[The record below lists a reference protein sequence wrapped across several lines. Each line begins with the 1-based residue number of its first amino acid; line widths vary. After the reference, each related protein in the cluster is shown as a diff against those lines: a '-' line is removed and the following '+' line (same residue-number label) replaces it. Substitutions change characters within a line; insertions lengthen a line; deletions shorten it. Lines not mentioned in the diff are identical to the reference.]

1 MSTTTNKASA
11 LARIREQRVQHP
23 KRTINLVVRLAKE
36 EMAQVAANARQMN
49 ITRSEYC
56 RGVIL
61 GHRIR
66 DKTPEMRELNQN
78 LIRGCGNL
86 NQFQKYLNTY
96 GKDDAT
102 AQKIKGIIDW
112 FHQLRNNNNTNSN
125 NYGNNKQQH

>member
-1 MSTTTNKASA
+1 MGAVAMKA
-11 LARIREQRVQHP
+11 RE
-23 KRTINLVVRLAKE
+23 K
-36 EMAQVAANARQMN
+36 N

-66 DKTPEMRELNQN
+66 DKTPETRTLYQN

-96 GKDDAT
+96 GRDDAT
-102 AQKIKGIIDW
+102 AQKIAEIIDW
-112 FHQLRNNNNTNSN
+112 FHELRNN
-125 NYGNNKQQH
+125 YNNKEDKVWATT

>member
-1 MSTTTNKASA
+1 MNNSTPKPSQ
-11 LARIREQRVQHP
+11 LSRVREHRLQRPNRKV
-23 KRTINLVVRLAKE
+23 NLVVRLSEDEMGEVAMKAQAK
-36 EMAQVAANARQMN
+36 N

-66 DKTPEMRELNQN
+66 DKTSETRTLHQN

-96 GKDDAT
+96 GRDDAT
-102 AQKIKGIIDW
+102 SQKIVEIIDW
-112 FHQLRNNNNTNSN
+112 FHELRGA
-125 NYGNNKQQH
+125 YNNKEKRI